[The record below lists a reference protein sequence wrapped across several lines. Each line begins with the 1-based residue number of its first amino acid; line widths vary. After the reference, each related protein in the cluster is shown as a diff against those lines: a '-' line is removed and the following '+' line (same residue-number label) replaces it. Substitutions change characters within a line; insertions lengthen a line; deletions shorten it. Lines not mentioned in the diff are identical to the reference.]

1 MQKTTSL
8 PEAPAVAATSAAS
21 TSSWLSGANPLFRLP
36 GNAPFPQQ
44 PQTPTLCPSPWKIL
58 LPAAT
63 SPCPCPRRAFPTVPP
78 GEADALPAPIFPKK
92 RRLFFRHSCLKKTHC
107 SPTQYPLS
115 RRIPARRSRKPC
127 IFRKT
132 LRGCRPFAVPL
143 PRRAFPAEP
152 PRPITE
158 SAGSLPPSHA
168 PGASPKRK
176 LRRQMPQFRCLP
188 GLSGA
193 GSRQARENAPHSFP
207 HAAKAAKKRRPAQ
220 KTQTV

>member
-1 MQKTTSL
+1 MQETTSL
-8 PEAPAVAATSAAS
+8 PEPPAVAATSATS
-21 TSSWLSGANPLFRLP
+21 TNTWLSGANHLFRLP

-44 PQTPTLCPSPWKIL
+44 PQTPNPCPSPWEIV
-58 LPAAT
+58 LPAALQEL
-63 SPCPCPRRAFPTVPP
+63 PPLRRAPAPGVRFPQCPP

-143 PRRAFPAEP
+143 PRRAFPAVP
-152 PRPITE
+152 PHNRVRRV
-158 SAGSLPPSHA
+158 SAPPSHT
-168 PGASPKRK
+168 PGGSPKK
-176 LRRQMPQFRCLP
+176 
-188 GLSGA
+188 
-193 GSRQARENAPHSFP
+193 
-207 HAAKAAKKRRPAQ
+207 
-220 KTQTV
+220 